1 MKKLT
6 FALVVVAAL
15 AVTACGSGTPTTETI
30 ISTDSTSAKVD
41 STAKPAVDTTAKAEV
56 K

>member
-1 MKKLT
+1 MT
-6 FALVVVAAL
+6 FLLIVLAAL
-15 AVTACGSGTPTTETI
+15 AFTSCGSGTPTTETI
-30 ISTDSTSAKVD
+30 TSTDSTSAKVD